1 MPQHRT
7 HPIWIT
13 RRTRE
18 NGRRTVKTVAAA
30 WTWEL
35 AQRGL
40 AELQRNG
47 RQDAVYSFLDDR
59 RVRKPEVTD
68 DFRYITDPFTASE

>member
-30 WTWEL
+30 WAREL

-40 AELQRNG
+40 AELQRKG
-47 RQDAVYSFLDDR
+47 RQDAVYSFVDVN
-59 RVRKPEVTD
+59 RVRQPEKTS
-68 DFRYITDPFTASE
+68 DFRYITDPFKASE